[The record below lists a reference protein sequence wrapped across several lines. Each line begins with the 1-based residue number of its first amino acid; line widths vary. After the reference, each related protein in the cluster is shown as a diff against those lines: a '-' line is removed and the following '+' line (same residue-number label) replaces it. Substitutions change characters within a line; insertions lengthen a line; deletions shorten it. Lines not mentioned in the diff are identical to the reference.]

1 MIYLRGKFCSRY
13 SKLGSGVF
21 FDGRPLRGRS
31 LWCSAYRRFVVLRPP
46 RLRLFKCPP
55 FGGGFRFIMLH
66 LIIADASTT
75 TIALSPTAMLH
86 LIITDASTTQ
96 HKVGNT
102 LLDMLHLIM
111 ADASATQRKVGST
124 LLDMLHLIITDAS
137 TTDRYQRVSA
147 WLHSLARQSSEGA
160 SPNSRGRGGRRT
172 TNLRNT
178 STQHCVPGG
187 GEYRKNSAER
197 LFFTHRRK
205 MSGSKQIHYTN
216 NQLPL
221 STI

>member
-31 LWCSAYRRFVVLRPP
+31 LWCWAYRRFVVLPPP
-46 RLRLFKCPP
+46 RLRLFKCTP
-55 FGGGFRFIMLH
+55 FGGGFRFIMLR

-75 TIALSPTAMLH
+75 TIALSPAATAMLH

-96 HKVGNT
+96 
-102 LLDMLHLIM
+102 
-111 ADASATQRKVGST
+111 RKVGST
-124 LLDMLHLIITDAS
+124 LLDILHLIITDAS

-147 WLHSLARQSSEGA
+147 WLHSPARQSPEGA

-178 STQHCVPGG
+178 STQPCVPKRG
-187 GEYRKNSAER
+187 RISV
-197 LFFTHRRK
+197 
-205 MSGSKQIHYTN
+205 Q
-216 NQLPL
+216 
-221 STI
+221 

>member
-31 LWCSAYRRFVVLRPP
+31 LRCWAYRRFVVLRPP
-46 RLRLFKCPP
+46 RLRLFKCTP
-55 FGGGFRFIMLH
+55 FGGGFRFIMLR

-96 HKVGNT
+96 RKVGNT

-124 LLDMLHLIITDAS
+124 LLDMLHLIIADASATQHKVGSTLLDMLHLIITDAS

-147 WLHSLARQSSEGA
+147 WLHSPARQSPEGA

-187 GEYRKNSAER
+187 DEYQCNRTGCR
-197 LFFTHRRK
+197 
-205 MSGSKQIHYTN
+205 
-216 NQLPL
+216 
-221 STI
+221 

>member
-31 LWCSAYRRFVVLRPP
+31 LRCWAYRRFVVLRPP
-46 RLRLFKCPP
+46 RLRLFKCTP
-55 FGGGFRFIMLH
+55 FGGGFRFIMLR

-75 TIALSPTAMLH
+75 TIALSPAATAMLH

-96 HKVGNT
+96 RKVGNT
-102 LLDMLHLIM
+102 LLDMLRLII

-147 WLHSLARQSSEGA
+147 WLHSPARQSPEGA

-187 GEYRKNSAER
+187 DEYQCNRTGCR
-197 LFFTHRRK
+197 
-205 MSGSKQIHYTN
+205 
-216 NQLPL
+216 
-221 STI
+221 

>member
-13 SKLGSGVF
+13 SKLDSGVF
-21 FDGRPLRGRS
+21 FDGHPLRGRS
-31 LWCSAYRRFVVLRPP
+31 LRCWAYRRFVVLRPP
-46 RLRLFKCPP
+46 RLRLFKCTP

-102 LLDMLHLIM
+102 LLDMLHLI
-111 ADASATQRKVGST
+111 
-124 LLDMLHLIITDAS
+124 ITDAS

-172 TNLRNT
+172 TNLRKA
-178 STQHCVPGG
+178 Q
-187 GEYRKNSAER
+187 
-197 LFFTHRRK
+197 RRK
-205 MSGSKQIHYTN
+205 ERPQRGCPSEKQ
-216 NQLPL
+216 QP
-221 STI
+221 